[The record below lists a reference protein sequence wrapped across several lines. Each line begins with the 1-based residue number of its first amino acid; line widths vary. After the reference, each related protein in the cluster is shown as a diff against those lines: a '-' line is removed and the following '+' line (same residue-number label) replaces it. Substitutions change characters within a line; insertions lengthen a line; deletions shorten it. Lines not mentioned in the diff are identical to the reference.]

1 MKLLPALACV
11 ILLMACT
18 ADERATTTE
27 RDLTNLR
34 GQWVVVNYWAS
45 WCKPCIEEIPQ
56 LNRLDSAYSNL
67 TVVGVNYDGASG
79 DELHTQAQRLGVG
92 FATLAAD
99 PSTQLGISRPAVLPT
114 TLILD
119 PQGQLQRTLIG
130 PQTVESLSEA
140 AGLAGWQPQ
149 Q

>member
-11 ILLMACT
+11 ILLTACT
-18 ADERATTTE
+18 ADQRATTME
-27 RDLTNLR
+27 SDLTSLR

-56 LNRLDSAYSNL
+56 LKRLHGAYSNL

-79 DELHTQAQRLGVG
+79 EELHAQAQRLGVG
-92 FATLAAD
+92 FATLEAD
-99 PSTQLGISRPAVLPT
+99 PSAQLGIPRPAVLPT

-119 PQGQLQRTLIG
+119 PQGQLQRTLLG

-140 AGLAGWQPQ
+140 AGLAGWRPQ
-149 Q
+149 E